1 MTSSMLLEAQEYKK
15 HTGYPSPCHDDGTPE
30 GGTGMTSGATSK
42 HGASQPESRRAHN
55 KVLLARSLKK
65 RFRRKA
71 LKRADS
77 PGASLPGL
85 STLTDPCAELQTATH
100 GAAPLV
106 TPGATTTFATAE
118 LARVLAEPRAS
129 QSGSEEQAR
138 RTGGDATAATS
149 HAEDRDF
156 PDATMNSG
164 AGPVMKCSPCPLCGR
179 CCTGHIRRRITAGVV
194 DAYCTH
200 GLPRMGIHEWTT
212 MWKQPHSSDAESGS
226 APIGATSEEASGS
239 TCTQSS
245 DDAQDGGARYD
256 PGDLGDPHGPWR
268 LCCLCSRLVGDD
280 TDSHGV
286 AVMDCID
293 CENPIHWECAKRGGR
308 CGRTSFDWSKKQ
320 RRSKRPR
327 RMVLEVE
334 YEWFSCA

>member
-1 MTSSMLLEAQEYKK
+1 MRSSMLLEAQEYKK
-15 HTGYPSPCHDDGTPE
+15 HTGYPSPCQDDGTPA
-30 GGTGMTSGATSK
+30 GGTGMTSGAASK

-65 RFRRKA
+65 RFWRKA
-71 LKRADS
+71 LKRPDS

-106 TPGATTTFATAE
+106 TPGATTTE
-118 LARVLAEPRAS
+118 LRAS

-138 RTGGDATAATS
+138 RIGGDVTAATS

-179 CCTGHIRRRITAGVV
+179 CCTGHTRRRITAGVV